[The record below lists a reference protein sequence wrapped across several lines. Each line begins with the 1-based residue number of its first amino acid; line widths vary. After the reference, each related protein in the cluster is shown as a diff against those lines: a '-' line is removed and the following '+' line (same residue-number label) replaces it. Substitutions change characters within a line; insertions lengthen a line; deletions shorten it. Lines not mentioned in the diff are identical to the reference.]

1 MTDTWYGILVIN
13 TVVLSSPLVL
23 AALGGLCSER
33 SGIINIAL
41 EGIMLT
47 AACTTAIVG
56 VATGSAVVGMF
67 AGVASAVLMSLLHAL
82 LTQAYSID
90 HIVSGMGINALALG
104 GTNFLI
110 KSVPDLSSEKT
121 PTFPI
126 ATYWVV
132 AICAVLWLAFYLRR
146 VRGGLHLLAVG
157 NDPDKA
163 RQMGLSPLKVR
174 YLALTGTGVLA
185 GLAGVLIVSNAGSF
199 TDGMTAGRGFIALAA
214 LILGGWRP
222 WPTLGACVL
231 FGTFEALQLQLQGTT
246 LMGADIPSQV
256 WQALPYFVT
265 IVALAGFLGGN
276 RAPAGLGRP

>member
-1 MTDTWYGILVIN
+1 MSDTWIGILLVN

-47 AACTTAIVG
+47 AACTTALVG
-56 VATGSAVVGMF
+56 VATDSALIGLA
-67 AGVASAVLMSLLHAL
+67 AGVASATLMSLLHAL

-104 GTNFLI
+104 GTNFWI
-110 KSVPDLSSEKT
+110 KSVPDLSSEKA
-121 PTFPI
+121 PIFPI
-126 ATYWVV
+126 STYWII
-132 AICAVLWLAFYLRR
+132 AGCAVVWLAFYLRR

-163 RQMGLSPLKVR
+163 RQMGLNPIKVR
-174 YLALTGTGVLA
+174 YLALAGTGVLA
-185 GLAGVLIVSNAGSF
+185 GLAGVLIVSNAESF
-199 TDGMTAGRGFIALAA
+199 SDGMTAGRGFIALAA

-231 FGTFEALQLQLQGTT
+231 FGLFTALQLQLQGTSIF
-246 LMGADIPSQV
+246 GADVPSEV
-256 WQALPYFVT
+256 WTALPYFVT
-265 IVALAGFLGGN
+265 IVALAGLLGRN